1 MPAKEILVTRDGA
14 AVTVALNRPER
25 RNAVNMGMWR
35 ELGRIFEELD
45 QDSSCR
51 AVIFTGQGGN
61 FCAGADISEFREHRA
76 NASLGAAYENAV
88 NHCTEAL
95 MGLSKPTVAAIA
107 GFCVGGGVALA
118 LACDFR
124 VADAGARFGIP
135 AARLG
140 IVYSRLECQS
150 LLATVGLPAAKR
162 ILFGGERFEASEA
175 LRMGLVDEVTSGDV
189 MAAAVKFV
197 TPMTAN
203 APMSIAGMKL
213 ILNALASDAYD
224 EKAET
229 IAAAARAALESED
242 YREGVRAFG
251 EKRQPRFVG
260 R

>member
-1 MPAKEILVTRDGA
+1 MPVKEILVTRDGP

-25 RNAVNMGMWR
+25 RNAVNLAMWR
-35 ELGRIFEELD
+35 ELGRIFEDLD
-45 QDSSCR
+45 RDSGCR

-61 FCAGADISEFREHRA
+61 FCAGADISEFKEHRA
-76 NASLGAAYENAV
+76 NASLGAAYEKAV

-95 MGLSKPTVAAIA
+95 MALSKPTVAAIS

-124 VADAGARFGIP
+124 IAETGARFGVP

-140 IVYSRLECQS
+140 IVYSRAECQS
-150 LLATVGLPAAKR
+150 LMATVGLPAAKR

-175 LRMGLVDEVTSGDV
+175 LRLGLIDQVAEGDV
-189 MAAAVKFV
+189 MAAAEKFV
-197 TPMTAN
+197 APMTTN
-203 APMSIAGMKL
+203 APLSIAGMKL
-213 ILNALASDAYD
+213 ILNALASDSFD

-229 IAAAARAALESED
+229 IAATVRSALESED